1 MAYKPIKLLQT
12 EFPDSTQSFLDSQKA
27 YNDELSQMFN
37 DQMKEQK
44 DAILAEE
51 KEQEELDKRMI
62 EMAGKVV
69 TPSTTNM
76 FDSDYAIATQWAD
89 YLRDPENIDKFAE
102 STEGMMEYNRLLS
115 ELNQFIAESQSYY
128 STNFGTPNDAMNAS
142 TWSGAFKRSRAKS
155 EEVNVFD
162 DQGLMDQN
170 DEDFYSGQLA
180 LLDDPSAHSF
190 QIVDG
195 QAMIDGGL
203 WRDRELMQNP
213 FMANLTVSG
222 FTNGYDY
229 YTTEGA
235 SLANIHQTGE
245 AAANW
250 VKSKI
255 PSSEKLRRD
264 IARSFD
270 TDNWKEVLNDEQK
283 MQAATDAYLE
293 DVKRAWRDFPRPKQ
307 TQTTAAE
314 RENARIRRENRES
327 QETMVANMLES
338 AYKTDATVDI
348 PTGQDSQGRTLYTTV
363 PHQVVYPVP
372 DIKGTIAVNID
383 GKPAQFKVQQIIFDA
398 SYIPFDV
405 DEDGEIEQGEV
416 KPKQVVRLVGV
427 DLENMTQQG
436 GGSVSGIDTLIDLDI
451 DPTTP
456 YGQQVLSQLS
466 LELSKTYD
474 GLTLKDLQMEAFETD
489 LRVVPIGENGA
500 PQRPLVGAADG
511 L

>member
-1 MAYKPIKLLQT
+1 MAYKPAALLQT
-12 EFPDSTQSFLDSQKA
+12 QFPDSTQSFLDSQKA
-27 YNDELSQMFN
+27 YNDELSQMFK

-51 KEQEELDKRMI
+51 KEQEDLDKRMI

-102 STEGMMEYNRLLS
+102 SKEGMMEYNRLLS

-128 STNFGTPNDAMNAS
+128 GTNFGTPNDAMNAS
-142 TWSGAFKRSRAKS
+142 TWSGALKRSRAKS
-155 EEVNVFD
+155 EGVNVFD

-170 DEDFYSGQLA
+170 DEGFYSGQLA
-180 LLDDPSAHSF
+180 SLDDPSAHSF

-229 YTTEGA
+229 YATKGA
-235 SLANIHQTGE
+235 SLASTHQTAD
-245 AAANW
+245 AAARW
-250 VKSKI
+250 AEAKI

-270 TDNWKEVLNDEQK
+270 SDNWKEVLNDEEK
-283 MQAATDAYLE
+283 MQAATKAYLE
-293 DVKRAWRDFPRPKQ
+293 EVKRAWKDLQVPKQQ

-314 RENARIRRENRES
+314 RENARIRRENREAE
-327 QETMVANMLES
+327 ETMVTNMLEAS
-338 AYKTDATVDI
+338 FKTDATVDV
-348 PTGQDSQGRTLYTTV
+348 PTGEGAFTTL
-363 PHQVVYPVP
+363 PQQQVFPVP
-372 DIKGTIAVNID
+372 NLTDLIPVTID
-383 GKPAQFKVQQIIFDA
+383 GDDTQFKVQRIVFDNA
-398 SYIPFDV
+398 N
-405 DEDGEIEQGEV
+405 G
-416 KPKQVVRLVGV
+416 VVRLVGV
-427 DLENMTQQG
+427 DVENLAQAG
-436 GGSVSGIDTLIDLDI
+436 GGATSGIETLVDLDI
-451 DPTTP
+451 DPSTA
-456 YGQQVLSQLS
+456 YGQAVLSQLS
-466 LELSKTYD
+466 LALDNTY
-474 GLTLKDLQMEAFETD
+474 GLTLEDLQREAFNVD
-489 LRVVPIGENGA
+489 LREVPIGRVNEEQQRLNG
-500 PQRPLVGAADG
+500 GAQPATTSG
-511 L
+511 KLNG